1 LASQEGQTAAEYL
14 GVLLVVAAIIAAI
27 AQLGLPERLGQ
38 EVARA
43 VCMMASDDPEENCP
57 PSAGSRA
64 EHEEP
69 GPEGPAAGGAAP
81 RLSLDEVSAMAGRAA
96 PAVRTSSAGQPRNLF
111 AVDSATPADVSPTTR
126 AEHHAAVRAARTVAG
141 NVLREYCKAPDMTT
155 GTTLCSGDQYRE
167 NEGEII
173 ATLLEGESLADIELE
188 REEFNT
194 EPPWYD
200 PFNLVSGGAAAATAK
215 VGVSAV
221 RRAAGGLLGSG
232 APAAASGAA
241 ASFSQRT
248 FTRMPPTLKLGMA
261 SLATRVPSRA
271 ATSGVYVI
279 RTPSGAYVGQSGN
292 ISARL
297 AQHVR
302 SGRFTQA
309 EVSRAQRYSVPGG
322 KTAREMAEQVKINS
336 REFGGLAGRRLRNRV
351 NPIGP
356 NRRGGLFPSFYK
368 YPGE

>member
-261 SLATRVPSRA
+261 SLATRVPSRT
-271 ATSGVYVI
+271 ATSGIYVI

-297 AQHVR
+297 ARHVR
-302 SGRFTQA
+302 DRRFTRT
-309 EVSRAQRYSVPGG
+309 EVAAAQRYSVPGG

-336 REFGGLAGRRLRNRV
+336 REFRGLQGGRLRNKV

-356 NRRGGLFPSFYK
+356 DRRALFPRSYR
-368 YPGE
+368 YPGER